1 MKFLSSNKN
10 KAMIFVLLVIFCTF
24 FLIYMQKKY
33 FIKEENVIL
42 KNDTKTHI
50 INSNAITMM
59 YETVSGS
66 GEYQTITDTSWPQE
80 GYIFNERYLDV
91 KMVELLLGI
100 AKQIE

>member
-1 MKFLSSNKN
+1 MKFLSSNK
-10 KAMIFVLLVIFCTF
+10 KVVMICVLLVIFCTF